1 MRVAFSTALI
11 TAAQAPLLVFLS
23 FGSAS
28 AQPTLSLIG
37 AAEKICQLTGEV
49 DWETGAPTAARTLSN
64 FGRDAVDLGYPVEN
78 RGKLIL
84 LFGDTWPSKPGGP
97 GGEIGPN
104 DAVGIIVR
112 TAPPTNDQ
120 CLGLTINHTTSPKL
134 AFLPAT
140 IVRPPQIAQGWFNVP
155 SGGVSVGGALNAF
168 FWTDHCASPQHLI
181 PSPHDPLARPAGN
194 GKCPETDRRNSVG
207 AGEFARSVDEGRLFT
222 HVAAMPIGFV
232 YSLGI
237 NTQELVGLPDE
248 QGRGIYILGV
258 TRFRASIPYLA
269 HARPETFADPT
280 TWRYFVGRGPSGAP
294 NWVAY
299 DAWQRG
305 RSRPPSPKTSGWSPP
320 GDAEITG
327 PASDADRTIGE
338 FSVTWHPV
346 LRSWLMLY
354 SAGSAIEA
362 RIAPAV
368 WGPWS
373 APTTLLSAAKATRCH
388 MIMVPSGC
396 GSRRNY
402 WPKKSD
408 GSFVSG
414 DFYAPFVLNRYTIAR
429 ETRAGRSATI
439 YWLVSTWNPYEV
451 AVMHSTLELAP

>member
-1 MRVAFSTALI
+1 MRVAFSIATV
-11 TAAQAPLLVFLS
+11 TAAQAAVLLCLS
-23 FGSAS
+23 FGYAL
-28 AQPTLSLIG
+28 AQPTVSLIG
-37 AAEKICQLTGEV
+37 NSEKICQLTGEV

-64 FGRDAVDLGYPVEN
+64 FGLDAVDLGYPVEN

-104 DAVGIIVR
+104 DAVGVTVR
-112 TAPPTNDQ
+112 TAPPTKDQ
-120 CLGLTINHTTSPKL
+120 CLGLTINHTTRPKL
-134 AFLPAT
+134 AFLPPT

-155 SGGVSVGGALNAF
+155 SGGVSVDGALNAF
-168 FWTDHCASPQHLI
+168 FWTDHCASPQHLL

-194 GKCPETDRRNSVG
+194 VKCPETDRRNSVG
-207 AGEFARSVDEGRLFT
+207 AGVFARSVDEGRSFT
-222 HVAAMPIGFV
+222 NVAAMPIGFV

-237 NTQELVGLPDE
+237 NTQKFVGLPDG
-248 QGRGIYILGV
+248 QRLGVYVLGV

-269 HARPETFADPT
+269 YAPPGVFDDPKA
-280 TWRYFVGRGPSGAP
+280 WRYFVGLRPGGAP

-299 DAWQRG
+299 EAWQRG
-305 RSRPPSPKTSGWSPP
+305 RPRPAPPEAPGWSPP
-320 GDAEITG
+320 GDAEIIG

-338 FSVTWHPV
+338 FSVTWHPA

-362 RIAPAV
+362 RVAPAV

-373 APTTLLSAAKATRCH
+373 APITLLSGNKTTQCR
-388 MIMVPSGC
+388 MIMVSTGC

-408 GSFVSG
+408 GSFVG
-414 DFYAPFVLNRYTIAR
+414 GGFYAPFVLNRFTIAR
-429 ETRAGRSATI
+429 ETRAGRRATI

-451 AVMHSTLELAP
+451 SVMRSTLELAP